1 MIHPSLLFN
10 AVPTMESPVS
20 IAVEPVMLECSATV
34 PDIPEG
40 MLSVTVH
47 NNSASSG
54 NAYLNGSL
62 VPIKPGE
69 SVSFSCD
76 SGYAFGAMTVGIAI
90 GKGTVRVI
98 GVKLKEAA

>member
-20 IAVEPVMLECSATV
+20 IAVEPVMLECSSTA
-34 PDIPEG
+34 PNIPEG

-47 NNSASSG
+47 NNSTSIAD
-54 NAYLNGSL
+54 AYLNGSS

-76 SGYAFGAMTVGIAI
+76 SGYAFGAMMVSIA
-90 GKGTVRVI
+90 KNMGTVRVV
-98 GVKLKEAA
+98 GVKLKEVA

>member
-20 IAVEPVMLECSATV
+20 IAVEPVMLECSATA

-47 NNSASSG
+47 NNSTSTG
-54 NAYLNGSL
+54 NAYLNGSS

-76 SGYAFGAMTVGIAI
+76 SGYAFGAMTVEIAI

>member
-20 IAVEPVMLECSATV
+20 IAVEPVMLECSATA

-54 NAYLNGSL
+54 NAYLNGSS

-76 SGYAFGAMTVGIAI
+76 SGYAFGNMTVAIAADQ
-90 GKGTVRVI
+90 GTVRVI
-98 GVKLKEAA
+98 GVKLKEVP